1 MQFLTYMLDCIT
13 LKKFNEKLLN
23 CLNMQYLGIQ
33 SPQLVPTSLF
43 SVEILKELSDKYS
56 TA

>member
-13 LKKFNEKLLN
+13 LKKFNEKL
-23 CLNMQYLGIQ
+23 LNMQYLGIQ